1 MRNITLLG
9 VDDRLDVFSFHGVA
23 GMVGTATTGLFATT
37 TADAPGNGAFYGAQ
51 GRQFA
56 IQLAGVSTTI
66 LLCAVGTTVI
76 YASTRE

>member
-1 MRNITLLG
+1 MRNIKLLG

-23 GMVGTATTGLFATT
+23 TGLFATT